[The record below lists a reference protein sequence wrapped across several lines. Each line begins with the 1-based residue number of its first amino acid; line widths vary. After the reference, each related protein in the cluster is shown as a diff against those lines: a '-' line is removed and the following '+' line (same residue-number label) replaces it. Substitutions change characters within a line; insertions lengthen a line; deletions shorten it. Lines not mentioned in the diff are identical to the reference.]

1 MLRKQISASLQE
13 ALKAK
18 DQTKASTLRLI
29 LAALKDRDI
38 AERPKGNVSGLD
50 DGEILKLLQS
60 MIKQRKESI
69 ELYEKG
75 NRLEL
80 AEKEQQEIT
89 YIEDFLPKQLS
100 EDEVKTIVKS
110 TISELGAKDIR
121 DMGKVMSFLREKYSG
136 QMDLGTACLL
146 YTSPSPRDR
155 G

>member
-100 EDEVKTIVKS
+100 EDEIKTIVKS

-136 QMDLGTACLL
+136 QMDLGTAGKLL
-146 YTSPSPRDR
+146 KEHLV
-155 G
+155 

>member
-38 AERPKGNVSGLD
+38 AERRPKGNVSGLD

-136 QMDLGTACLL
+136 QMDLGTAGKLL
-146 YTSPSPRDR
+146 KEHLV
-155 G
+155 

>member
-100 EDEVKTIVKS
+100 EDEDKTIVKS

-136 QMDLGTACLL
+136 QMDLGTAGKLL
-146 YTSPSPRDR
+146 KEHLV
-155 G
+155 

>member
-18 DQTKASTLRLI
+18 DQTKASTMRLI

-60 MIKQRKESI
+60 MIKQRNESI

-136 QMDLGTACLL
+136 QMDLGTAGKLL
-146 YTSPSPRDR
+146 KEHLV
-155 G
+155 

>member
-1 MLRKQISASLQE
+1 MLRNL
-13 ALKAK
+13 L
-18 DQTKASTLRLI
+18 QTKASTLRLI

-136 QMDLGTACLL
+136 QMDLGTAGKLL
-146 YTSPSPRDR
+146 KEHLV
-155 G
+155 